1 MEQKPEALL
10 KSVEECVEVVAG
22 KLSAEGYSLAQVAGI
37 GITNQRET
45 TVVWD
50 RQTGQ
55 ALYNAVV
62 WCDARNGVEVHR
74 LHEKVGQD
82 YLRDKCGLPLAT
94 YFSAT
99 KLSWLLENVPAVAQA
114 MEEERL
120 MFGTVDSWLVWNL
133 TGGLQGGRHLT
144 DVTNASRTMLMNIS
158 TLDWDNSLLEFFS
171 LSASILPR
179 IQVRAH
185 PETESDTPSSAHC
198 RPPPRTL
205 AVWPGAPWRG

>member
-1 MEQKPEALL
+1 MNDSTSWVEQKPEALL
-10 KSVEECVEVVAG
+10 KSVEECVEVVAE
-22 KLSAEGYSLAQVAGI
+22 KLRTGGYRLDQVVGI

-50 RQTGQ
+50 RLTGE
-55 ALYNAVV
+55 ALYHAVV
-62 WCDARNGVEVHR
+62 WCDARNGVEVHK

-82 YLRDKCGLPLAT
+82 FLREKCGLPLAT

-99 KLSWLLENVPAVAQA
+99 KLSWLLENVPEVARA

-144 DVTNASRTMLMNIS
+144 DVTNASRTMLMNIN

-171 LSASILPR
+171 LSSSILPR
-179 IQVRAH
+179 IQVRGKT
-185 PETESDTPSSAHC
+185 ET
-198 RPPPRTL
+198 
-205 AVWPGAPWRG
+205 

>member
-1 MEQKPEALL
+1 MNDSTSWVEQKPEALL

-22 KLSAEGYSLAQVAGI
+22 KLRTGGYRLDQVVGI

-50 RQTGQ
+50 RLTGE
-55 ALYNAVV
+55 ALYHAVV
-62 WCDARNGVEVHR
+62 WCDARNGVEVHK

-82 YLRDKCGLPLAT
+82 FLREKCGLPLAT

-99 KLSWLLENVPAVAQA
+99 KLSWLLENVPEVARA

-144 DVTNASRTMLMNIS
+144 DVTNASRTMLMNIN

-171 LSASILPR
+171 LSSSILPR
-179 IQVRAH
+179 IQVRGKT
-185 PETESDTPSSAHC
+185 ET
-198 RPPPRTL
+198 
-205 AVWPGAPWRG
+205 

>member
-1 MEQKPEALL
+1 MNDSTSWVEQKPEALL

-22 KLSAEGYSLAQVAGI
+22 KLRTGGYRLDQVVGI

-50 RQTGQ
+50 RLTGE
-55 ALYNAVV
+55 ALYHAVV
-62 WCDARNGVEVHR
+62 WCDARNGVEVHK

-82 YLRDKCGLPLAT
+82 FLREKCGLPLAT

-99 KLSWLLENVPAVAQA
+99 KLSWLLENVPEVARA

-144 DVTNASRTMLMNIS
+144 DVTNASRTMLMNIN

-179 IQVRAH
+179 IQVRGKS
-185 PETESDTPSSAHC
+185 ET
-198 RPPPRTL
+198 
-205 AVWPGAPWRG
+205 

>member
-1 MEQKPEALL
+1 MNDSTSWVEQKPEALL
-10 KSVEECVEVVAG
+10 KSVEECVEAVAEKLRTGGYRLDQVV
-22 KLSAEGYSLAQVAGI
+22 GI

-50 RQTGQ
+50 RLTGE
-55 ALYNAVV
+55 ALYHAVV
-62 WCDARNGVEVHR
+62 WCDARNGVEVHK

-82 YLRDKCGLPLAT
+82 FLREKCGLPLAT

-99 KLSWLLENVPAVAQA
+99 KLSWLLENVPEVARA

-144 DVTNASRTMLMNIS
+144 DVTNASRTMLMNIN

-171 LSASILPR
+171 LSSSILPR
-179 IQVRAH
+179 IQVRGKT
-185 PETESDTPSSAHC
+185 ET
-198 RPPPRTL
+198 
-205 AVWPGAPWRG
+205 

>member
-1 MEQKPEALL
+1 MNDSTSWVEQKPEALL
-10 KSVEECVEVVAG
+10 KSVEECVEVVAE
-22 KLSAEGYSLAQVAGI
+22 KLRTGGYRLDQVVGI

-50 RQTGQ
+50 RLTGK
-55 ALYNAVV
+55 ALYHAVV
-62 WCDARNGVEVHR
+62 WCDARNGVEVHK

-82 YLRDKCGLPLAT
+82 FLREKCGLPLAT

-99 KLSWLLENVPAVAQA
+99 KLSWLLENVPEVARA

-144 DVTNASRTMLMNIS
+144 DVTNASRTMLMNIN

-171 LSASILPR
+171 LSSSILPR
-179 IQVRAH
+179 IQVRGKT
-185 PETESDTPSSAHC
+185 ET
-198 RPPPRTL
+198 
-205 AVWPGAPWRG
+205 

>member
-1 MEQKPEALL
+1 MNDSTSWVEQKPEALL
-10 KSVEECVEVVAG
+10 KSVEECVEAVAEKLRTGGYRLDQVV
-22 KLSAEGYSLAQVAGI
+22 GI

-50 RQTGQ
+50 RLTGE
-55 ALYNAVV
+55 ALYHAVV
-62 WCDARNGVEVHR
+62 WCDARNGVEVHK

-82 YLRDKCGLPLAT
+82 FLREKCGLPLAT

-99 KLSWLLENVPAVAQA
+99 KLSWLLENVPGVARA

-144 DVTNASRTMLMNIS
+144 DVTNASRTMLMNIN
-158 TLDWDNSLLEFFS
+158 TLDWDSSLLEFFS

-179 IQVRAH
+179 IQVRSH
-185 PETESDTPSSAHC
+185 TESSNSSTFSLLTAG
-198 RPPPRTL
+198 L
-205 AVWPGAPWRG
+205 LL

>member
-1 MEQKPEALL
+1 MNDSTSWVEQKPEALL

-22 KLSAEGYSLAQVAGI
+22 KLRTGGYRLDQVVGI

-50 RQTGQ
+50 RLTGE
-55 ALYNAVV
+55 ALYHAVV
-62 WCDARNGVEVHR
+62 WCDARNGVEVHK

-82 YLRDKCGLPLAT
+82 FLREKCGLPLAT

-99 KLSWLLENVPAVAQA
+99 KLSWLLENVPEVARA

-144 DVTNASRTMLMNIS
+144 DVTNASRTMLMNIN

-171 LSASILPR
+171 LSSSILPR
-179 IQVRAH
+179 IQVRGKS
-185 PETESDTPSSAHC
+185 ET
-198 RPPPRTL
+198 
-205 AVWPGAPWRG
+205 

>member
-1 MEQKPEALL
+1 M
-10 KSVEECVEVVAG
+10 EVVAG
-22 KLSAEGYSLAQVAGI
+22 KLRSGGYSLAQVAGI

-50 RQTGQ
+50 RLTGK
-55 ALYNAVV
+55 ALYHAVV

-82 YLRDKCGLPLAT
+82 FLREKCGLPLAT

-99 KLSWLLENVPAVAQA
+99 KLSWLLENVPEVARA

-133 TGGLQGGRHLT
+133 TGGLQAGRHLT
-144 DVTNASRTMLMNIS
+144 DVTNASRTMLMNIN
-158 TLDWDNSLLEFFS
+158 TLDWDSSLLEFFS
-171 LSASILPR
+171 LSASILPK
-179 IQVRAH
+179 IQVRAQT
-185 PETESDTPSSAHC
+185 ETE
-198 RPPPRTL
+198 R
-205 AVWPGAPWRG
+205 

>member
-10 KSVEECVEVVAG
+10 RSVEECVEVVAG
-22 KLSAEGYSLAQVAGI
+22 KLSSAGYSLSQVAGI

-50 RQTGQ
+50 RQTGE

-82 YLRDKCGLPLAT
+82 YLRQKCGLPLAT

-99 KLSWLLENVPAVAQA
+99 KLSWLLENVPEVARA

-144 DVTNASRTMLMNIS
+144 DVTNASRTMLMNIN
-158 TLDWDNSLLEFFS
+158 TLDWDESLLEFFS
-171 LSASILPR
+171 LSPSILPR
-179 IQVRAH
+179 IQVRSH
-185 PETESDTPSSAHC
+185 TESSNSSTSSLLTAG
-198 RPPPRTL
+198 L
-205 AVWPGAPWRG
+205 VL